1 MMVRSNFITKYISS
15 SKGNKAE
22 TDQDDILFILIGLKD
37 ILFGVTVTSAIF
49 YGLQEIPNLDFI
61 TSSFITL
68 LVICLAIYLRQRQLT
83 AGGDDQ

>member
-1 MMVRSNFITKYISS
+1 MSDNTKDLGDSAKDSS
-15 SKGNKAE
+15 
-22 TDQDDILFILIGLKD
+22 DQDNILFILIGVKD
-37 ILFGVTVTSAIF
+37 ILFGVTVISAIF
-49 YGLQEIPNLDFI
+49 YGLQDIPNLDFI

>member
-1 MMVRSNFITKYISS
+1 MSDNAKDLSDS
-15 SKGNKAE
+15 AKDLSDKDN
-22 TDQDDILFILIGLKD
+22 ILFILIGLKD
-37 ILFGVTVTSAIF
+37 ILFGVTVTSAVF
-49 YGLQEIPNLDFI
+49 YGLQDIPNLDFI

>member
-1 MMVRSNFITKYISS
+1 MS
-15 SKGNKAE
+15 
-22 TDQDDILFILIGLKD
+22 DQDYILFILVGVKD
-37 ILFGVTVTSAIF
+37 IIFGVTVTSAIF

-68 LVICLAIYLRQRQLT
+68 LVICLAIHLRQRQLT